1 MIPQNPVMLL
11 SFVNTKLRDKFDSLE
26 AFCDYYDVSQE
37 EIEEKLKQIDYY
49 YQKNI
54 NQFK

>member
-11 SFVNTKLRDKFDSLE
+11 SFVNTKLRDEFDNLE

>member
-1 MIPQNPVMLL
+1 MIPENPVMLL
-11 SFVNTKLRDKFDSLE
+11 SFVNTKLRDEFNHLE

-37 EIEEKLKQIDYY
+37 EIIEKLKQINYY
-49 YQKNI
+49 YQEDV